1 MGNFPQGIFIKHF
14 LTMLECISS
23 QKYIELL
30 LTLKAVIVHIRQS
43 LYSNAEGNAN
53 SNPNTNAE
61 LLML

>member
-1 MGNFPQGIFIKHF
+1 
-14 LTMLECISS
+14 MLECISS